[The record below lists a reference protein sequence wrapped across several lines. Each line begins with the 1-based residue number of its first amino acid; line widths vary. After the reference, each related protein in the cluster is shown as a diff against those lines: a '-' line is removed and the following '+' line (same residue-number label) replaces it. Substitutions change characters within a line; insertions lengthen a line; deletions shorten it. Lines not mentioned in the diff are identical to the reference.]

1 MIQRI
6 QTVYLALLVIC
17 LGVTF
22 AFPFASY
29 PINESI
35 VELNAFGV
43 TENTLKIS
51 TWFPYYVTL
60 GLSMGLGLITISKF
74 KSRKLQLK
82 IGNINYLTIIL
93 SLVFISIDSDGTAT
107 KLGVLPVN
115 ISYGIGMFL
124 PVAAL
129 VFQFLANR
137 GIKAD
142 EKLIKSMDRLR

>member
-6 QTVYLALLVIC
+6 QTVYLALIVIC
-17 LGVTF
+17 LGLTF
-22 AFPFASY
+22 AFPFATY
-29 PINESI
+29 PTTNSI
-35 VELNAFGV
+35 VELNAFGLS
-43 TENTLKIS
+43 ENTSKVS

-60 GLSMGLGLITISKF
+60 SISMGLAIMTIAQF
-74 KSRKLQLK
+74 KTRKRQLQ
-82 IGNINYLTIIL
+82 IGNINYLIIIL
-93 SLVFISIDSDGTAT
+93 TLVFISIDSDGAAT
-107 KLGVLPVN
+107 KLGVLPAN
-115 ISYGIGMFL
+115 ISYSTGMFL